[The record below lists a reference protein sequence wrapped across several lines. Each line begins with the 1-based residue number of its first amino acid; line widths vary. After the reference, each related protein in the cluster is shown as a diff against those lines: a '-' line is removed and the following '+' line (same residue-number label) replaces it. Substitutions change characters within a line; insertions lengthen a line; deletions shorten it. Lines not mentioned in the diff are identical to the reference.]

1 MSDTVASVKKL
12 YTRLN
17 ESIDK
22 RFDRI
27 DEKFDDIFDSIAE
40 RIDEIE
46 GSLEELDE
54 RLQERV
60 VDLESK
66 IDKCVERG
74 TTGKNT
80 TWITQ
85 VNPCDYEVAGD
96 DFCYCEV
103 EGCLCETAQ
112 WSLKDGRMEILAN
125 PDIVPEF
132 ICNDCMQFL
141 IEESS

>member
-12 YTRLN
+12 YTRLSDN
-17 ESIDK
+17 VDD
-22 RFDRI
+22 RFDRM
-27 DEKFDDIFDSIAE
+27 DEKLDDLFDRLE
-40 RIDEIE
+40 GRIDE
-46 GSLEELDE
+46 LEE
-54 RLQERV
+54 RV
-60 VDLESK
+60 
-66 IDKCVERG
+66 DKCAECG

-80 TWITQ
+80 TWIAE

-103 EGCLCETAQ
+103 EGCPCETAQ

-125 PDIVPEF
+125 PDNVPEF